1 MSRLFQ
7 VSYPDLTETTHGGV
21 PYQNNEDILTVS
33 DKNISLL
40 LEPFL
45 AASFVS

>member
-7 VSYPDLTETTHGGV
+7 VSYPDLTKTTHGRV
-21 PYQNNEDILTVS
+21 PYQKNEDIRTVS

-45 AASFVS
+45 AESLVS